1 LVRDNTPSKR
11 KLRCKPL
18 FFLHRTRRFRC
29 HPVGWCA
36 FVVPRLVFDPNFAM
50 SLTRDDVYRI
60 AHLARIEINEAQA
73 NATLAQ
79 LNDIFAMIEKMQRVN
94 TEGIEPMSHPL
105 GGSQRL
111 RDDAVTETDQR
122 NDNLRNAPAQADGLF
137 LVPKVIE

>member
-1 LVRDNTPSKR
+1 
-11 KLRCKPL
+11 
-18 FFLHRTRRFRC
+18 
-29 HPVGWCA
+29 
-36 FVVPRLVFDPNFAM
+36 M

-94 TEGIEPMSHPL
+94 TDGVEPMSHPL

-111 RDDAVTETDQR
+111 RDDAVTEPDQR
-122 NDNLRNAPAQADGLF
+122 AANMRNAPEQVDGLF
-137 LVPKVIE
+137 LVPRVIE